1 MPGLFR
7 EELGERDFLR
17 TLDSMTTSRLP
28 YPLKIL
34 VAAAAVAV
42 LIVGVMETR
51 KRWPIRSPAAVPGP
65 GTDAPSGLHA
75 DSLARVQEIIAVHTA
90 SVPEIVTPGMTLVDL
105 GIDPLTRVEIADA
118 LESAFQIA
126 LPSEELAAATTVDDL
141 VQLVVKQQQNAP
153 GTSK

>member
-1 MPGLFR
+1 
-7 EELGERDFLR
+7 
-17 TLDSMTTSRLP
+17 MTTSRLP

-42 LIVGVMETR
+42 LIVVVMETR
-51 KRWPIRSPAAVPGP
+51 KRWPTGSPATKPASGAN
-65 GTDAPSGLHA
+65 APSGLYA

-90 SVPEIVTPGMTLVDL
+90 SVPEVVTPGMTLVDL
-105 GIDPLTRVEIADA
+105 GIDPLTRVEVADA
-118 LESAFQIA
+118 LETAFQIA

-153 GTSK
+153 SNSKRP